1 MIFHRRAFIIAA
13 LSAGTVAL
21 AACGD
26 GDRRAAARPAN
37 LDDFGDTIRVGA
49 PARRIVSLNPVTT
62 EVLFALGAGDR
73 VVGRTHFDRYPTAAL
88 AVPDLGNAMQPNVEA
103 VLGAKPDLVVLYASP
118 SNRGAA
124 EQLQRA
130 GIATLSIRTDHIE
143 DFFRVT
149 KLLARAVGDSVRGSA
164 IVDSVRRSLSVV
176 ADRPRAAKPVT
187 VFWHIWDN
195 PLLTI
200 GRGSYM
206 NELAGIV
213 GVKNVFDDL
222 AAPSPQVTM
231 EEIVRRNPDFIL
243 SGPVNAAK
251 IRTSAAWQAVPA
263 VRAGRIL
270 VVDTTLVGRPG
281 LRLGEAAHHLRALI
295 VGDTV
300 R

>member
-62 EVLFALGAGDR
+62 EVLFALGTGDR
-73 VVGRTHFDRYPTAAL
+73 VVGRTHFDRYPAAAL
-88 AVPDLGNAMQPNVEA
+88 AVPDLGNAMQPNIEA
-103 VLGAKPDLVVLYASP
+103 VLGAKPDLVVLYASQ

-124 EQLQRA
+124 EQLRHA

-164 IVDSVRRSLSVV
+164 IVDSVSRSLSVV

-251 IRTSAAWQAVPA
+251 IRASAAWQAVPA
-263 VRAGRIL
+263 VRAGHIL